1 MTTNHSTT
9 RRRLLAATAVAA
21 GLGAWTTPTPA
32 AAQDT
37 PSRLVL
43 RVHEVECLDE
53 THTYDWGSD
62 EIDLAG
68 VAVLPDGRRVKLRTL
83 DLGKFDKGDVK
94 RPNRDFATIDLRK
107 GPEFPRMFQ
116 VALILAERDFD
127 GGLGEYLGKVLEGSK
142 LPNTKPD
149 LIDKGVVLSVGAA
162 TTGEPVAI
170 ASAVV
175 KVGTKFAKEWGKDD
189 IFRPRLAKM
198 RMHRPEALP
207 GGVQRTPR
215 DTIEHRQFDGH
226 YRIVY
231 SWRLES

>member
-1 MTTNHSTT
+1 MTTNHSSP
-9 RRRLLAATAVAA
+9 RPRFLAATLVAT
-21 GLGAWTTPTPA
+21 GLAAWATPTPA
-32 AAQDT
+32 GAQDT

-43 RVHEVECLDE
+43 RIHEVKCLDE
-53 THTYDWGSD
+53 THGTNWGAD

-83 DLGKFDKGDVK
+83 DLGQFNKGDVK
-94 RPNRDFATIDLRK
+94 RPTRDFARIDLRK

-127 GGLGEYLGKVLEGSK
+127 GGLGQYLAAVLDGSK

-149 LIDKGVVLSVGAA
+149 IIDGGTVLTMLPAA
-162 TTGEPVAI
+162 TGEPTAI
-170 ASAVV
+170 ATSLLAVG
-175 KVGTKFAKEWGKDD
+175 KKAAMEWGKDD
-189 IFRPRLAKM
+189 IFRPTLAKV

-207 GGVQRTPR
+207 GGVRRTPA
-215 DTIEHRQFDGH
+215 DTIDLRQFDGH

-231 SWRLES
+231 SWRLEG